1 MLGSLFLFSYSFL
14 FDGRVTADLTQSDV
28 SAAEVYKMDSISN
41 AKNIEPSAREI
52 GHQYHH
58 EHMVFVTHYRN
69 KIFVYQEVID
79 AVRNGIIEMCKR
91 LGLEIIEFS
100 FGDTYDHVHVEIN
113 VPNKYS
119 VSQVAQA
126 LKSHS
131 GSLALKVPI
140 CQSWFL
146 KGSFWNGG
154 YANSSVGFASEENVR
169 NYIRKQDI
177 SRGQRRLS

>member
-1 MLGSLFLFSYSFL
+1 MTSMNY
-14 FDGRVTADLTQSDV
+14 
-28 SAAEVYKMDSISN
+28 
-41 AKNIEPSAREI
+41 AKNIEPSAEGL
-52 GHQYHH
+52 GHQYNH

-69 KIFVYQEVID
+69 KIFVHQDVID
-79 AVRNGIIEMCKR
+79 AVRRGITEMCER
-91 LGLEIIEFS
+91 LGIEIIEFS
-100 FGDTYDHVHVEIN
+100 FGDTYDHVHMEIN

-131 GSLALKVPI
+131 ASLALRVPI
-140 CQSWFL
+140 CKSWFL

-169 NYIRKQDI
+169 NYIKKQDI
-177 SRGQRRLS
+177 SKGQRKLAM